1 MIVTALLL
9 GFQELKTED
18 DLIEMRSAV
27 KRHAADMGFT
37 ALNQTK
43 IMTAASELGRN
54 AIEHGHGGSVQIE
67 HLRELDRDGIR
78 LTFKD
83 EGPGIADA
91 RLALSDGYTSKK
103 GMGLGLS
110 GSKRLMDEFE
120 LISPPGTTVMVTKW
134 M

>member
-1 MIVTALLL
+1 MPPHLL

-18 DLIEMRSAV
+18 DLLEMRASV
-27 KRHAADMGFT
+27 KRHAADMGFST
-37 ALNQTK
+37 LSQTK
-43 IMTAASELGRN
+43 IVTAASELGRN
-54 AIEHGHGGSVQIE
+54 AIEHGHGGSVRIE

-78 LTFKD
+78 LTFTD
-83 EGPGIADA
+83 DGPGIADA
-91 RLALSDGYTSKK
+91 RLALSDGYTSKN

-134 M
+134 K